1 MQDLKKIP
9 QIEKIL
15 KNPIFDNT
23 NKIILKNI
31 TINKINHTRNQILN
45 GQSYNLEHLENE
57 ILDEYKSIT
66 SNTLKPIINA
76 TGVVLQTNL
85 GRSVFH
91 KNLLNEILP
100 LLNHYNN
107 LEYNLKIGKRGERYD
122 HLTSMLKAMFN
133 TESALIVNNNA
144 AAVLLIL
151 NTFAKDYEVIV
162 SRGELVEV
170 GGSFRIPEVMKS
182 AGAILK
188 EVGATNK
195 TNLNDYKNAIN
206 EKSKIIMKAH
216 KSNFEI
222 LGFSSEVSINDI
234 TKLCNENHLI
244 DYYDL
249 GSGYIKG
256 IDCNEP
262 SLLEICKNPPSL
274 LSFSGDKLFGSTQAG
289 IILGKKYL
297 IDQLK
302 QNHLLRALR
311 VDKIT
316 ILLLQATLQRYIT
329 NNIAEIPTINM
340 LSKDISQLHK
350 QAKFLCDRIDSFF
363 NPSIIEVD
371 SLAGGGSLPNKT
383 FKSFGI
389 SLQIK
394 GIKASELE
402 KTLRENLV
410 ITRIYNNKVTLD
422 MRTIQDD
429 EIEILISILNNI
441 KNARSNNE

>member
-100 LLNHYNN
+100 LLSHYNN

-170 GGSFRIPEVMKS
+170 GGDEV
-182 AGAILK
+182 ALPL
-188 EVGATNK
+188 E
-195 TNLNDYKNAIN
+195 
-206 EKSKIIMKAH
+206 
-216 KSNFEI
+216 
-222 LGFSSEVSINDI
+222 
-234 TKLCNENHLI
+234 
-244 DYYDL
+244 
-249 GSGYIKG
+249 
-256 IDCNEP
+256 
-262 SLLEICKNPPSL
+262 LLPVL
-274 LSFSGDKLFGSTQAG
+274 A
-289 IILGKKYL
+289 
-297 IDQLK
+297 
-302 QNHLLRALR
+302 AL
-311 VDKIT
+311 
-316 ILLLQATLQRYIT
+316 
-329 NNIAEIPTINM
+329 
-340 LSKDISQLHK
+340 
-350 QAKFLCDRIDSFF
+350 
-363 NPSIIEVD
+363 
-371 SLAGGGSLPNKT
+371 
-383 FKSFGI
+383 
-389 SLQIK
+389 
-394 GIKASELE
+394 
-402 KTLRENLV
+402 
-410 ITRIYNNKVTLD
+410 
-422 MRTIQDD
+422 
-429 EIEILISILNNI
+429 
-441 KNARSNNE
+441 